1 MIHNIS
7 IKEVVKKLRSKG
19 RTYSEISKEIG
30 CIIPKST
37 LSDWCSNVELPKW
50 YQAKINNLNN
60 KNLSKA
66 QRMAWASNK
75 LKREKLLRELLENN
89 EYLIEKLKDKD
100 VLKMLLSVLYVA
112 EGSKWKSHHGLMLG
126 NSDPDII
133 KLYIHLLDLC
143 YGIKPKKLK
152 CRISYRADQNIGF
165 LQRYWSRITH
175 IPIKNFYKT
184 KPDPRT
190 IGRNTR
196 KKDYKGVCVIFCGG
210 TDIQLELEAVP
221 KIILKGL

>member
-1 MIHNIS
+1 MIHDKQ
-7 IKEVVKKLRSKG
+7 IKEKVKHLRSRG
-19 RTYSEISKEIG
+19 RTYSEILKDLKIF
-30 CIIPKST
+30 IPKST
-37 LSDWCSNVELPKW
+37 LSYWCNDVVLSSSYKDR
-50 YQAKINNLNN
+50 INKLNI
-60 KNLSKA
+60 KNFNKA
-66 QRMAWASNK
+66 QKMAWASNK

-100 VLKMLLSVLYVA
+100 VLKMLLSVLYIA

-126 NSDPDII
+126 NSDSNII
-133 KLYIHLLDLC
+133 KLYICLLDLC
-143 YGIKPKKLK
+143 YGIKPEKLK
-152 CRISYRADQNIGF
+152 CRISYRADQDISF

-190 IGRNTR
+190 LGRSTR

-210 TDIQLELEAVP
+210 TDIQLELEAIP